1 MCKHVSHTKTKNSVN
16 DKTAAGT
23 HSHLHINENTHAYQ
37 DVQSASLLL
46 VIWMHETSETRK
58 HTYALCLLMWLVLRE
73 PTRECEGPGVNTS
86 GDRLAGS

>member
-1 MCKHVSHTKTKNSVN
+1 MVVCVSVCTVRRVGLCTCMRHDYRPLFYYLITYMCKHVSHTKTKNSVN

-46 VIWMHETSETRK
+46 VI
-58 HTYALCLLMWLVLRE
+58 
-73 PTRECEGPGVNTS
+73 
-86 GDRLAGS
+86 